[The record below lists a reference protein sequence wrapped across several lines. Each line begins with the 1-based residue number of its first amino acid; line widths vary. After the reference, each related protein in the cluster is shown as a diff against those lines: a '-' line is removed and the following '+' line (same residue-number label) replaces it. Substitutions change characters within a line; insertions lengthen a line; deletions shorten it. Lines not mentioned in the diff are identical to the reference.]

1 MIPYAELQI
10 STSFTFLEG
19 ASHPDELALT
29 AAALGHAAI
38 AVTDRNSL
46 AGVVQAHK
54 AARAHGLRL
63 VVGCRLDLTDAAS
76 LLAYPTDRA
85 AYARL
90 SRLLTLGKRRAPK
103 GACFLARRDVLEH
116 ADGMLFLL
124 VPPERRDPAFAHEL
138 RGWRNALGRA
148 LHLAAS
154 HRYRGDDRRRLAWL
168 AAVAE
173 AERVPLVATNDV
185 LYHAAARRPLADVMT
200 CIRTGTTIDEAG
212 WRLSANA
219 ERHLKAG
226 VEMARLFRDHPR
238 AVART
243 VEVAEACRFSLEELR
258 YEYPDEVAEDGR
270 SPQETLADLTWRGA
284 AVKYPDGVPAK
295 VRDTVRHEL
304 DLIGRLGYAPYF
316 LTVHDIVRFAKGRGI
331 LCQGRGSAANSAVCY
346 CLDIT
351 AVDPG
356 RFDMLF
362 ERFISAARN
371 EPPDIDVDFEH
382 ERREE
387 VIQYIYAKYGRD
399 RAGLTATVIRY
410 RARGAIRE
418 VGKAMGLSADLVARL
433 SGSVWGWSRH
443 GVDEERARQYGFDPD
458 DPRLR
463 LTLDL
468 ATELIGFPRHLSQHV
483 GGFVITRGPLSD
495 LCPVA
500 NAAME
505 GRTTIEWD
513 KDDID
518 ALGIL
523 KVDVL
528 ALGMLTCLRKGFELM
543 ERHCGGAPTLWTV
556 PQDDPEVYD
565 MLCRADSIGVF
576 QVESRAQMSMLP
588 RLRPREFYD
597 LVIEVAIVR
606 PGPIQGDMVHP
617 YLRRRSGVEPVHYP
631 SRELEEVLR
640 KTLGVPLFQEQAMR
654 IAIVAAGFSPED
666 ADRLRRAMATFRR
679 TGLVHTFRDQFIK
692 GMVARRYDR
701 AFAERCF
708 QQIEGFGEYGFPESH
723 AVSFA
728 LLAYVSAWMK
738 RRHPDVFAAA
748 LLNSQPMGFYAP
760 AQIVRDAREH
770 GVTVLPPDVNASEWD
785 CTLEIFPSP
794 SPAGRGRD
802 PCAAWEGEGK
812 VSRDDLAL
820 TLPPQSG
827 GSPPLPPGAGE
838 GKKRHALRLGL
849 RLVKGLAEEDAR
861 ALVLHRGAGYRD
873 PYDLWRRA
881 RLPVAALERLARAD
895 AFRSTGLDR
904 RAALWAVKALGERP
918 LPLFAALDDPGVAEP
933 EVALPAM
940 AAGEHVVMDYGS
952 LCLSLKAHPMALLRD
967 GFTGVAPAERLR
979 TARDGTRLTVVGLAL
994 VRQRPGS
1001 ASGVV
1006 FITLEDET
1014 GVANLVIMPDVF
1026 ETFRKTILGARLIA
1040 ATGRVEK
1047 DDPPNPEGGAVI
1059 HLRVERLTDVT
1070 HRLNDLLEPEPV
1082 RAARP
1087 PGVFPEGR
1095 NFR

>member
-1 MIPYAELQI
+1 MTPYAELQV

-29 AAALGHAAI
+29 AAGLGHAAV

-46 AGVVQAHK
+46 AGVVQAHA
-54 AARAHGLRL
+54 AARKHGLRL
-63 VVGCRLDLTDAAS
+63 IVGCRLDLTDADS

-103 GACFLARRDVLEH
+103 GACFIGRADVLEH
-116 ADGMLFLL
+116 AEGMLFLL
-124 VPPERRDPAFAHEL
+124 VPPDQRDPAFVHAL
-138 RGWRNALGRA
+138 RGWRNDLGDR

-154 HRYRGDDRRRLAWL
+154 HRYLGDDQRRLSWL
-168 AAVAE
+168 GGLAE

-185 LYHAAARRPLADVMT
+185 LYHTPDRRPLADVMT
-200 CIRTGTTIDEAG
+200 CIRSGTTIDEAG

-226 VEMARLFRDHPR
+226 VEMARLFHRHPE

-243 VEVAEACRFSLEELR
+243 VEIAAACRFSLEELR

-270 SPQETLADLTWRGA
+270 SPQETLTDLTWVGA
-284 AVKYPDGVPAK
+284 ARRYPDGVPE
-295 VRDTVRHEL
+295 TVAQTLHREL
-304 DLIGRLGYAPYF
+304 ALIGQLGYAPYF
-316 LTVHDIVRFAKGRGI
+316 LTVHDIVRHARSQDI

-346 CLDIT
+346 CLGIT
-351 AVDPG
+351 EVNPATTTL
-356 RFDMLF
+356 LF
-362 ERFISAARN
+362 ERFISSARN

-387 VIQYIYAKYGRD
+387 VIQYIYRKYGRE

-433 SGSVWGWSRH
+433 SSSVWGWSRH

-463 LTLDL
+463 QTLEL
-468 ATELIGFPRHLSQHV
+468 AQELISFPRHLSQHV

-495 LCPVA
+495 LCPIA

-528 ALGMLTCLRKGFELM
+528 ALGMLTCLHRGFDLLKRHY
-543 ERHCGGAPTLWTV
+543 ERPLTLATV
-556 PQDDPEVYD
+556 PQGDPATYD
-565 MLCRADSIGVF
+565 MLCRADSLGVF

-588 RLRPREFYD
+588 RLRPKRFYD
-597 LVIEVAIVR
+597 LVIQVAIVR

-617 YLRRRSGVEPVHYP
+617 YLRRRNKEELVTYP
-631 SRELEEVLR
+631 SPDLEAVLKR
-640 KTLGVPLFQEQAMR
+640 TLGVPLFQEQAMQ
-654 IAIVAAGFSPED
+654 IAIVGAGFSAED
-666 ADRLRRAMATFRR
+666 ADRLRRAMATFRK
-679 TGLVHTFRDQFIK
+679 TGEVQLFRDRFIE
-692 GMVARRYDR
+692 GMVGKGYDR

-723 AVSFA
+723 AASFA

-738 RRHPDVFAAA
+738 CHHPDVFAAA

-770 GVTVLPPDVNASEWD
+770 GVIVLPPDVNASNWD
-785 CTLEIFPSP
+785 CTLEPLSP
-794 SPAGRGRD
+794 SPAPGEGGTRQRR
-802 PCAAWEGEGK
+802 EGEGNAENQ
-812 VSRDDLAL
+812 RANPWMHPHPAAAR
-820 TLPPQSG
+820 PPS
-827 GSPPLPPGAGE
+827 PGAGE
-838 GKKRHALRLGL
+838 GIRHALRLGL
-849 RLVKGLAEEDAR
+849 RLVRGMDEEDAQQ
-861 ALVLHRGAGYRD
+861 LVLCRGAGYRD

-881 RLPVAALERLARAD
+881 RMPVAGLERLAKAD
-895 AFRSTGLDR
+895 AFRSVGLDR
-904 RAALWAVKALGERP
+904 RAALWAVKALGAQP
-918 LPLFAALDDPGVAEP
+918 LPLFAGLADSGRDEPQAL
-933 EVALPAM
+933 LPAM
-940 AAGEHVVMDYGS
+940 ALGEHVVMDYGS

-967 GFTGVAPAERLR
+967 GFAGVVPTERLGTVR
-979 TARDGTRLTVVGLAL
+979 AGTRLTVAGLAL

-1001 ASGVV
+1001 AEGVV

-1014 GVANLVIMPDVF
+1014 GIANLVIMPDVF
-1026 ETFRKTILGARLIA
+1026 ETFRKTIIGARLIA
-1040 ATGRVEK
+1040 ATGRVERSGK
-1047 DDPPNPEGGAVI
+1047 PNPEGGEVI
-1059 HLRVERLTDVT
+1059 HLRVERLSDLT
-1070 HRLNDLLEPEPV
+1070 HRLHDLTDPDALPN
-1082 RAARP
+1082 RSAAA
-1087 PGVFPEGR
+1087 VFPEGR